1 MIMRDGV
8 TIVRERQ
15 LAIRREMDRRGIAL
29 KQVEF
34 DSGIPYATLLSYF
47 PAEGSRE
54 PAVMPASALYKLA
67 EGKALPNDLLSLLLP
82 QGLVI
87 VSVPEGVDFDDIED
101 ACRELLAT
109 KGAAHHPESE
119 AGREIG
125 PGEEAELATKVV
137 QIRAKVAA

>member
-1 MIMRDGV
+1 MRDVSTIMRQRQRDVRCEIDG
-8 TIVRERQ
+8 
-15 LAIRREMDRRGIAL
+15 RGFHL
-29 KQVEF
+29 KAVASK
-34 DSGIPYATLLSYF
+34 SGIEYGTLLTYF
-47 PAEGSRE
+47 PGGERE
-54 PAVMPASALYKLA
+54 PAVIPMSAVYALA
-67 EGKALPNDLLSLLLP
+67 EARALPTDILSMLMP
-82 QGLVI
+82 IGFAV
-87 VSVPEGVDFDDIED
+87 VEVPEGVDFDDIED